1 MALTQEVRALYLQ
14 AIAGTGLRN
23 TQYPVDAQGATL
35 KALASAWKF
44 NTNATVVVAKATIL
58 VPWRAVGGS
67 VNTISADAVIN
78 YKVGAGA
85 GAAPF
90 TVEAWTVS
98 VERDSGVGYVPSFFV
113 PFAPTIQP
121 NGTTDAVVCDI
132 ASGSGNADTGYGYVI
147 VQTGFGS

>member
-23 TQYPVDAQGATL
+23 TQYPVDAQGASL
-35 KALASAWKF
+35 KALNSAWKF
-44 NTNATVVVAKATIL
+44 NAKATEVKAKGTIL

-67 VNTISADAVIN
+67 LNSISADAIIN

-85 GAAPF
+85 GADVF

-121 NGTTDAVVCDI
+121 NGTTDAVVADI
-132 ASGSGNADTGYGYVI
+132 ASSTGSADTAYGYVI